1 MNARLTRHVRLAV
14 TRKGIIGRRDF
25 LRNLS
30 AVGMAGAAW
39 SWSDLVSLRADEL
52 RRREMACILLW
63 MQGGPSQFET
73 LDPKPGHANGGG
85 TKTIATSV
93 AGVHL
98 ADNLPKL
105 AAVAGDVAI
114 VRSLTTKE
122 GNHQRA
128 SFLLHT
134 AHVPTATVHYPTL
147 GSVVSA
153 ELGRIEAE
161 LPSFVRIGRRIPNTG
176 NGGLLG
182 TDYNP
187 FVIPNPE
194 KLPENTQVF
203 ATNTERFERR
213 LALVRTLETA
223 AGASAAAPEI
233 AEHRGLYQKAARM
246 VLSPKME
253 AFDLSREPET
263 VRAAYGQSD
272 FAAGCLLARRLV
284 EAGVTFVEV
293 GLGNWDT
300 HDDNFNRTK
309 GLAGELDQPFAQLIA
324 DLKARGRLERTL
336 VIWMG
341 EFGRTPRINP
351 RGGRDHFPKAFSAA
365 LAGGGVRGGQVIGG
379 TNAAGDDVQDRPVK
393 VEDLF
398 RTFYR
403 SLGINADKENMS
415 SIGRPIKIVEGGEP
429 VSELFG

>member
-1 MNARLTRHVRLAV
+1 MKARFTRHVRLAV
-14 TRKGIIGRRDF
+14 DRGGVIGRRDF

-30 AVGMAGAAW
+30 AAGLAGTAM
-39 SWSDLVSLRADEL
+39 SWTDLVSLRADDL

-93 AGVHL
+93 PGTHL

-105 AAVAGDVAI
+105 ATMAGELAI
-114 VRSLTTKE
+114 IRSLTTKE

-134 AHVPTATVHYPTL
+134 AHVPTASVHYPTM

-153 ELGRIEAE
+153 ELGNLQAE
-161 LPSFVRIGRRIPNTG
+161 LPSFVRIGRRFPNTG

-187 FVIPNPE
+187 FAVPAPE
-194 KLPENTQVF
+194 KLPDNTQVF
-203 ATNTERFERR
+203 ATNTERFARR

-223 AGASAAAPEI
+223 GGASEAAPEI
-233 AEHRGLYQKAARM
+233 AEHRGLYQKASRM

-253 AFDLSREPET
+253 AFDLTREPEPI
-263 VRAAYGQSD
+263 REAYGKSD

-309 GLAGELDQPFAQLIA
+309 ALAGELDQPFAQLIA
-324 DLKARGRLERTL
+324 DLKARGRLEKTL

-341 EFGRTPRINP
+341 EFGRTPRVNP
-351 RGGRDHFPKAFSAA
+351 RGGRDHYPRAFSAA
-365 LAGGGVRGGQVIGG
+365 LAGGTVRGGQVIGS
-379 TNAAGDDVQDRPVK
+379 TNAAGDDVQHRPVK

-398 RTFYR
+398 RTFYK
-403 SLGINADKENMS
+403 SLGINSDKVNMS

>member
-1 MNARLTRHVRLAV
+1 MMNTHLLHHLRLAV
-14 TRKGIIGRRDF
+14 NREGVIGRRGF
-25 LRNLS
+25 LRGLS
-30 AVGMAGAAW
+30 ATGLAAGALTW
-39 SWSDLVSLRADEL
+39 TDLISLRADEL
-52 RRREMACILLW
+52 RRRGMACILLW

-73 LDPKPGHANGGG
+73 IDPKPGHANGGE
-85 TKTIATSV
+85 TKAISTSV
-93 AGVHL
+93 PGMQLAEHL
-98 ADNLPKL
+98 PNLAK
-105 AAVAGDVAI
+105 VAGDVALL
-114 VRSLTTKE
+114 RSLSTKE

-134 AHVPTATVHYPTL
+134 AHVPTASVHYPTI

-153 ELGRIEAE
+153 ELGSLEAE
-161 LPSFVRIGRRIPNTG
+161 LPSFVRIGRRFPNTG

-182 TDYNP
+182 TDFNP
-187 FVIPNPE
+187 FVVPNPA
-194 KLPENTQVF
+194 KLPDNTQV
-203 ATNTERFERR
+203 ATNIDRFERR

-223 AGASAAAPEI
+223 AGGSEATPEI
-233 AEHRGLYQKAARM
+233 AEHRGLYQKASRM

-253 AFDLSREPET
+253 AFDLSREPDQ
-263 VRAAYGQSD
+263 VSAAYGETD

-309 GLAGELDQPFAQLIA
+309 ALAGELDQPFAQLIA
-324 DLKARGRLERTL
+324 DLKGRGRLDKTL

-351 RGGRDHFPKAFSAA
+351 RGGRDHFPRAFSAV
-365 LAGGGVRGGQVIGG
+365 LAGGGVRGGQAIGR
-379 TNAAGDDVQDRPVK
+379 TSAGGEDVADRPVK

-398 RTFYR
+398 RTFYK
-403 SLGINADKENMS
+403 SLGIDPEKENMS
-415 SIGRPIKIVEGGEP
+415 SIGRPIKIVEGGAA

>member
-1 MNARLTRHVRLAV
+1 MNTHLLHHLRLAV
-14 TRKGIIGRRDF
+14 NREGVIGRRGF
-25 LRNLS
+25 LRGLS
-30 AVGMAGAAW
+30 ATGLAAGALTW
-39 SWSDLVSLRADEL
+39 TDLISLRADEL
-52 RRREMACILLW
+52 RRRGMACILLW

-73 LDPKPGHANGGG
+73 IDPKPGHANGGE
-85 TKTIATSV
+85 TKAISTSV
-93 AGVHL
+93 PGMQLAEHL
-98 ADNLPKL
+98 PNLAK
-105 AAVAGDVAI
+105 VAGDVALL
-114 VRSLTTKE
+114 RSLSTKE

-134 AHVPTATVHYPTL
+134 AHVPTASVHYPTI

-153 ELGRIEAE
+153 ELGSLEAE
-161 LPSFVRIGRRIPNTG
+161 LPSFVRIGRRFPNTG

-182 TDYNP
+182 TDFNP
-187 FVIPNPE
+187 FVVPNPA
-194 KLPENTQVF
+194 KLPDNTQV
-203 ATNTERFERR
+203 ATNIDRFERR

-223 AGASAAAPEI
+223 AGGSEATPEI
-233 AEHRGLYQKAARM
+233 AEHRGLYQKASRM

-253 AFDLSREPET
+253 AFDLSREPDQ
-263 VRAAYGQSD
+263 VSAAYGETD

-309 GLAGELDQPFAQLIA
+309 ALAGELDQPFAQLIA
-324 DLKARGRLERTL
+324 DLKGRGRLDKTL

-351 RGGRDHFPKAFSAA
+351 RGGRDHFPRAFSAV
-365 LAGGGVRGGQVIGG
+365 LAGGGVRGGQAIGR
-379 TNAAGDDVQDRPVK
+379 TSAGGEDVADRPVK

-398 RTFYR
+398 RTFYK
-403 SLGINADKENMS
+403 SLGIDPEKENMS
-415 SIGRPIKIVEGGEP
+415 SIGRPIKIVEGGAA